1 MSDDSAMLHDSVT
14 KMLAAHYDFAARKRH
29 LASPPGWSGEMWDRY
44 AELGLT
50 ALGLPEVQGGLGG
63 AEELAIV
70 FEAFG
75 RALVLEPLLAST
87 VLGAT
92 AVARGGSDA
101 QQARVLPT
109 VADGSLRLALA
120 HAEPGSRHGGTIVT
134 TAARDGEAWRLTG
147 RKAHVLHGDSAGLL
161 VISARL
167 PDGSTALFLVAS
179 DAPGLVRHSGRL
191 QDGTRIADLILD
203 AVPAEKLEGD
213 GAAALEAAEQAA
225 LVALLSSCVGAMDAA
240 LALTVEYMKTR
251 QQFGR
256 AIGSYQAL
264 QHRAADMLV
273 AVEEARSMAAM
284 ATEALAEAD
293 PARRAADLSRAKV
306 VVARCGRFVGQQ
318 AVQLHGGIGMTE
330 EYAAGHYLR
339 FLTVANLM
347 FGDAEWH
354 LARLAERLEA

>member
-1 MSDDSAMLHDSVT
+1 MTDDSAMLRDSVT
-14 KMLAAHYDFAARKRH
+14 KMLAAHYDFAARKRYI
-29 LASPPGWSGEMWDRY
+29 ASPQGWSEAMWGRY

-50 ALGLPEVQGGLGG
+50 ALGLPEAQGGLGG

-70 FEAFG
+70 FEAMG
-75 RALVLEPLLAST
+75 RALALEPLLAST

-92 AVARGGSDA
+92 AIARGGSEA
-101 QQARVLPT
+101 QQARVLPK
-109 VADGSLRLALA
+109 VAAGSLRVALA
-120 HAEPGSRHGGTIVT
+120 HAEPGSRHGGAIT
-134 TAARDGEAWRLTG
+134 TAGTPDGAAWRLAG
-147 RKAHVLHGDSAGLL
+147 RKVHVLHGDQAGLL
-161 VISARL
+161 VVSARL
-167 PDGSTALFLVAS
+167 PDGGTGLFLL
-179 DAPGLVRHSGRL
+179 APEATGLVGHAGRL
-191 QDGTRIADLILD
+191 QDGTRIADLLLE
-203 AVPAEKLEGD
+203 AVPAERLEGD
-213 GAAALEAAEQAA
+213 GAAALEAAEQAGLA
-225 LVALLSSCVGAMDAA
+225 ALLAACVGAMDAA
-240 LALTVEYMKTR
+240 LGLTVEYMKTR

-284 ATEALAEAD
+284 ATEALAEPD
-293 PARRAADLSRAKV
+293 PARRAADLSRARV
-306 VVARCGRFVGQQ
+306 IVTRCGRFVGQQ

-339 FLTVANLM
+339 FITVSNQL

>member
-1 MSDDSAMLHDSVT
+1 MSDDSAMLRDSVT
-14 KMLAAHYDFAARKRH
+14 KMLAAHYDFAARKRY
-29 LASPPGWSGEMWDRY
+29 LATPQGWSDEMWGRY
-44 AELGLT
+44 AGLGLT
-50 ALGLPEVQGGLGG
+50 ALGLPEAQGGLGG
-63 AEELAIV
+63 VEELAIV

-75 RALVLEPLLAST
+75 RALAMEPLLAST

-92 AVARGGSDA
+92 AVSRAGSDA
-101 QQARVLPT
+101 QQARILPQ
-109 VADGSLRLALA
+109 VAEGSLRLALA
-120 HAEPGSRHGGTIVT
+120 HAEPGSRHGGAIA
-134 TAARDGEAWRLTG
+134 TAASRDGEAWRLLG
-147 RKAHVLHGDSAGLL
+147 RKANVLHGDSAGLL
-161 VISARL
+161 VVSARL
-167 PDGSTALFLVAS
+167 PDGATGLFLVEP
-179 DAPGLVRHSGRL
+179 DAAGLVRHGGRL
-191 QDGTRIADLILD
+191 QDGTRIADLIVD
-203 AVPAEKLEGD
+203 KAPAEKLDGN
-213 GAAALEAAEQAA
+213 GAAALEASEQAGLA
-225 LVALLSSCVGAMDAA
+225 ALLSSCVGAMDAA
-240 LALTVEYMKTR
+240 LGLTVDYMKTR

-284 ATEALAEAD
+284 ASEALAEPD
-293 PARRAADLSRAKV
+293 PARRTADLSRAKV

-354 LARLAERLEA
+354 LARLAEQLEA